1 MALIPIYHVVAD
13 YFSVDPDWTT
23 PIVEGHVVR
32 LTGDGDQSFVNL
44 ATTTSSIGINADTL
58 SNTTAGT
65 PYAANLVIGAYGP
78 IQNPTAKT
86 RSTENRV
93 SDMFNETLASGE
105 MTVYHAGGKFAS
117 DIYETIDTSDA
128 PITYAV
134 GDPLYSSAN
143 GKLTNENFGSAAR
156 RIGQCVLVPQEYPSG
171 VPGTATPDGSTSLGV
186 YLTFIL
192 EI

>member
-13 YFSVDPDWTT
+13 YFSVDPDWVT
-23 PIVEGHVVR
+23 PIYEGYVAR
-32 LTGDGDQSFVNL
+32 LSGSGDQAFVHL
-44 ATTTSSIGINADTL
+44 ANTTSSIGMFADTL
-58 SNTTAGT
+58 SNTTSGT

-86 RSTENRV
+86 RATQNRV

-117 DIYETIDTSDA
+117 DIYATLTVGAA

-134 GDPLYSSAN
+134 GDPLYSTAG
-143 GKLTNENFGSAAR
+143 GKLTNENAGSVSR
-156 RIGQCVLVPQEYPSG
+156 RIGQVALVPQQYPSG
-171 VPGTATPDGSTSLGV
+171 VPGTATPDGSTSLGT